1 MTYSILLVF
10 EVLLSIAL
18 IVLILMQHGKG
29 ADAGAAFG
37 GGSSGTVFGSKG
49 SGGFLSRATAILAA
63 LFFFNCLALAY
74 VVSHQTQGSSVI
86 ESVVD
91 QAEPASPVQQPLPVD
106 NAADIPE
113 AAAPD
118 QSPQDIPEATAP
130 EQAPQDIPEAAAPEQ
145 GPQDIPE

>member
-18 IVLILMQHGKG
+18 IALILMQHGKG

-49 SGGFLSRATAILAA
+49 SGSFLTRATAILAV
-63 LFFFNCLALAY
+63 LFFVNCLALAY
-74 VVSHQTQGSSVI
+74 VVSHRTQGASVI
-86 ESVVD
+86 DSVVD
-91 QAEPASPVQQPLPVD
+91 QAEPTTAPASEQPPPAD
-106 NAADIPE
+106 NATDIPE
-113 AAAPD
+113 VV
-118 QSPQDIPEATAP
+118 T
-130 EQAPQDIPEAAAPEQ
+130 PEQ

>member
-18 IVLILMQHGKG
+18 IALILMQHGKG

-49 SGGFLSRATAILAA
+49 SGSFLTRATAILAA
-63 LFFFNCLALAY
+63 LFFVNCLALAY
-74 VVSHQTQGSSVI
+74 VVSHRTQGASVI
-86 ESVVD
+86 DSVVD
-91 QAEPASPVQQPLPVD
+91 QAEPTTAPAAPASEQPSPVD
-106 NAADIPE
+106 NATDIPE
-113 AAAPD
+113 VV
-118 QSPQDIPEATAP
+118 T
-130 EQAPQDIPEAAAPEQ
+130 PEQ

>member
-18 IVLILMQHGKG
+18 IALILMQHGKG

-49 SGGFLSRATAILAA
+49 SGGFLTRATAVLAT
-63 LFFFNCLALAY
+63 LFFINCLALAY
-74 VVSHQTQGSSVI
+74 VVSHRTQGASVI
-86 ESVVD
+86 ESVID
-91 QAEPASPVQQPLPVD
+91 QAEPTAPATQSAPAGTAP
-106 NAADIPE
+106 DIPE
-113 AAAPD
+113 AAAPEQG
-118 QSPQDIPEATAP
+118 QS
-130 EQAPQDIPEAAAPEQ
+130 PQDIPEAAAPEQ

>member
-18 IVLILMQHGKG
+18 IALILMQHGKG

-49 SGGFLSRATAILAA
+49 SGSFLSRATAILAA

-74 VVSHQTQGSSVI
+74 VVSHRTQSTSVI
-86 ESVVD
+86 ELVVD
-91 QAEPASPVQQPLPVD
+91 QAEPTAPAPQQSPAD
-106 NAADIPE
+106 NAPDIPE
-113 AAAPD
+113 AATPD
-118 QSPQDIPEATAP
+118 QGPQN
-130 EQAPQDIPEAAAPEQ
+130 IPEAATPDQ

>member
-18 IVLILMQHGKG
+18 ITLILMQHGKG

-49 SGGFLSRATAILAA
+49 SGSFLSRTTAILAA
-63 LFFFNCLALAY
+63 LFFLNCLALAY
-74 VVSHQTQGSSVI
+74 VVSHQTQGASVI
-86 ESVVD
+86 EESVVD
-91 QAEPASPVQQPLPVD
+91 QAEPEPAAPMPQQSPVPND
-106 NAADIPE
+106 NAPDIPE
-113 AAAPD
+113 AAK
-118 QSPQDIPEATAP
+118 S
-130 EQAPQDIPEAAAPEQ
+130 EQ

>member
-18 IVLILMQHGKG
+18 IALILMQHGKG

-49 SGGFLSRATAILAA
+49 SGSFLTRATAVLAA
-63 LFFFNCLALAY
+63 LFFVNCLALAY
-74 VVSHQTQGSSVI
+74 VVSHRTQGASVI
-86 ESVVD
+86 ESVID
-91 QAEPASPVQQPLPVD
+91 QTEPAAPATEAPATQPVPADTAP
-106 NAADIPE
+106 DIPE
-113 AAAPD
+113 AAVSPEQG
-118 QSPQDIPEATAP
+118 QSPQDIPEAATP
-130 EQAPQDIPEAAAPEQ
+130 DQ

>member
-18 IVLILMQHGKG
+18 IALILMQHGKG

-49 SGGFLSRATAILAA
+49 SGSFLSRATAVLAA
-63 LFFFNCLALAY
+63 LFFINCLVLAY
-74 VVSHQTQGSSVI
+74 VVSHRTQDASVI
-86 ESVVD
+86 ESVID
-91 QAEPASPVQQPLPVD
+91 QAEPTAPVTEEAPTTQPAPAD
-106 NAADIPE
+106 TAPDIPE

-118 QSPQDIPEATAP
+118 QGQSSQDIPETATS
-130 EQAPQDIPEAAAPEQ
+130 DQ

>member
-49 SGGFLSRATAILAA
+49 SGSFLTRATAILAA
-63 LFFFNCLALAY
+63 LFFVNCLALAY
-74 VVSHQTQGSSVI
+74 VVSHRTQGASVI
-86 ESVVD
+86 DSVVD
-91 QAEPASPVQQPLPVD
+91 QAEPTTAPTAPASEEPPPAD
-106 NAADIPE
+106 NATDIPE
-113 AAAPD
+113 VV
-118 QSPQDIPEATAP
+118 T
-130 EQAPQDIPEAAAPEQ
+130 PEQ